1 MYINGWVDIKS
12 YQQTCHDN
20 GHDFAEKKCVF
31 IFPGNS
37 GHHTACTT
45 LFSVKDGGGL
55 AKVAGDLGQAGYPTL
70 SMPTTSLGNWE
81 NDSRLKGIAQRAI
94 EDLYKACGAG
104 YQLMLPVRAHDNND
118 YFDNGLFPG
127 TNLEPSFWGSIEL
140 TPNKPLANYYTR
152 QLDNLFRFMALSQ
165 ESRDKKTE
173 ADPENPFY
181 HAYTQGQNMSEDDP
195 WLQPAKPMNV
205 SPSPVRASQSVHGL
219 FHDKSKEE
227 LSFARAVLND
237 YTKNNSALRRFF
249 TGHWNRHH
257 VVEVNALVVQID
269 QGKINTAADLLQKLK
284 EIQLVNPNGSL
295 ARRISLIERRNP
307 SSENESAYKLS
318 SF

>member
-12 YQQTCHDN
+12 YQQTCYDN

-31 IFPGNS
+31 IFPGNL
-37 GHHTACTT
+37 GHHTSRTT
-45 LFSVKDGGGL
+45 LFSVKGGGGL
-55 AKVAGDLGQAGYPTL
+55 AKTSGDLGQEGYPTL
-70 SMPTTSLGNWE
+70 SMPTTGLGNWE
-81 NDSRLKGIAQRAI
+81 NDKRIKDIAQRAI
-94 EDLYKACGAG
+94 VDLYKACGAG
-104 YQLMLPVRAHDNND
+104 YQLMLPVRAHDD
-118 YFDNGLFPG
+118 KEYFDNGLFPG
-127 TNLEPSFWGSIEL
+127 ANLEPSFWGNIEC
-140 TPNKPLANYYTR
+140 TPNKPLANYYIR
-152 QLDNLFRFMALSQ
+152 QLDDLFRFMALSQ
-165 ESRDKKTE
+165 ENRDKKTE

-181 HAYTQGQNMSEDDP
+181 HAYTQGQNMSEGDP

-257 VVEVNALVVQID
+257 VAEVNALVVQMD

-284 EIQLVNPNGSL
+284 EIHLVNPNGSL
-295 ARRISLIERRNP
+295 ARRISLIARRNP
-307 SSENESAYKLS
+307 ASDNESTYKLS